1 MKEILQNERG
11 NCGMMQ
17 KNEREK
23 AELGK
28 KNGMRLG
35 ASGSQTAR
43 TPAKGAALRPPLPD
57 CIRFLFVSVL
67 FHLQNRSC

>member
-23 AELGK
+23 AE
-28 KNGMRLG
+28 
-35 ASGSQTAR
+35 
-43 TPAKGAALRPPLPD
+43 
-57 CIRFLFVSVL
+57 
-67 FHLQNRSC
+67 